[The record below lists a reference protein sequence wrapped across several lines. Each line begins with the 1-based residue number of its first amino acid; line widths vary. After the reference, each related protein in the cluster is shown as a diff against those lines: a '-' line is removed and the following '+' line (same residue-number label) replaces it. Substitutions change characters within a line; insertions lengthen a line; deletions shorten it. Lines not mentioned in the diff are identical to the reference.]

1 MFNLK
6 LHLTLISWVTLC
18 DVPNTVRFLTAC
30 LHGTY
35 GLWKRKT
42 NDQVNEC
49 YRVCLTKGS
58 DWGGKRKSC
67 FGELRSLAPTWI
79 MSEVNGDTHL
89 SAKCDSETRGPTD
102 RSSQPK
108 SIRSS
113 ENWVRIIAAVS

>member
-1 MFNLK
+1 MFDLK

-58 DWGGKRKSC
+58 DWGGKRKSS

-79 MSEVNGDTHL
+79 MSEVNMCQQSVTQRQEAPQIGVPSLNL
-89 SAKCDSETRGPTD
+89 SEVLKTG
-102 RSSQPK
+102 
-108 SIRSS
+108 
-113 ENWVRIIAAVS
+113 